1 MCCTQG
7 WVAFLPFHRLE
18 SDWSVLLYFHRSGT
32 YMSMHWQ
39 TQWMTTLKSQAT
51 YHQIQTVAKGNS
63 ITESEAMFMK
73 SMNRLKI
80 CDVRQGVYKLVGPV
94 NHTPLS
100 RQARH
105 AALHFG
111 HTRMKELATQ
121 LFQWIPPQAHALTRV
136 YTKNRAGNRIVCLL
150 RHRWSSVP
158 CRRYVW
164 GLLPLDSTG
173 RRSRATWRR
182 GPVCGMSCLSTTIP
196 FTLIFLFLFSEGKW
210 GVKWDG
216 WVAAGAAK
224 CLLTIPAKG
233 RGDRDNLLVWDIL
246 GIVSLNSRGW
256 NKLVMCN

>member
-1 MCCTQG
+1 MSPVMKECTVYVYVWTMCCTQG

-32 YMSMHWQ
+32 YISVHWQ
-39 TQWMTTLKSQAT
+39 TQWMTTFKSQAT

-80 CDVRQGVYKLVGPV
+80 CDVGQGAYKLVGPV

-158 CRRYVW
+158 CRRYVL
-164 GLLPLDSTG
+164 GVTSPRLYRAALQGHVT
-173 RRSRATWRR
+173 SRTSLRDVVSVNHHTFHADFFFS
-182 GPVCGMSCLSTTIP
+182 V
-196 FTLIFLFLFSEGKW
+196 FLRANGE
-210 GVKWDG
+210 
-216 WVAAGAAK
+216 
-224 CLLTIPAKG
+224 
-233 RGDRDNLLVWDIL
+233 
-246 GIVSLNSRGW
+246 
-256 NKLVMCN
+256 